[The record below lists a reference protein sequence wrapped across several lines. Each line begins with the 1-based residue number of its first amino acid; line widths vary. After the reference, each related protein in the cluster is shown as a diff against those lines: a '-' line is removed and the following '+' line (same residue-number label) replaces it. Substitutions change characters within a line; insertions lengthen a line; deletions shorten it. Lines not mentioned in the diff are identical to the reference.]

1 MLKCREELIAE
12 KVAHERDCEVLSSEL
27 QLLRSHTTNDVT
39 SRQQMNAEIA
49 RLQQQLG
56 KLWRSLITL

>member
-12 KVAHERDCEVLSSEL
+12 KVAHERDCELLNCEL
-27 QLLRSHTTNDVT
+27 ELLRSQT
-39 SRQQMNAEIA
+39 SNVDRSQQHMNSEIS

-56 KLWRSLITL
+56 KLSLVYLYD